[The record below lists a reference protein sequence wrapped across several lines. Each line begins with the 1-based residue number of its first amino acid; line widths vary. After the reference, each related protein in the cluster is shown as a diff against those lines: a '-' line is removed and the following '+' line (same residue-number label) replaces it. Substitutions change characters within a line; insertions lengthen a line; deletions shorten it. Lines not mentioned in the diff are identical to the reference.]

1 VRYLIVNADG
11 YGFTEGISRAIE
23 ECIAFGTVRSIS
35 ANVNFYHAE
44 GLPRLVRRFPQL
56 SVGCHIN
63 PVVGRPL
70 SDPARVK
77 SLLTEKGD
85 FFYRD
90 FGRRVLTGHIRM
102 DELREEMDAQVER
115 TRELAGDALSHVDFH
130 MGLHRLPGVYQVFL
144 DVAERSGVGRIRTH
158 RYLMGME
165 SRLPRLRHLLHML
178 GSPARIPKYCWNLRL
193 RRKAVLRG
201 LSMPDRWVGITNMA
215 DDSGRI
221 TVDNYLAMLRNLPQ
235 GFSEFVAHPG
245 YIDEELKR
253 WSTYLDQRFNELQV
267 LLSEEF
273 RNALTS
279 SDVRLAG
286 YRDIPLPEKGKG
298 VRPSA

>member
-1 VRYLIVNADG
+1 MRYLIVNADG
-11 YGFTEGISRAIE
+11 YGFTAGISRAIE
-23 ECIAFGTVRSIS
+23 ECVEFGTVRSIS
-35 ANVNFYHAE
+35 ANVNFHHAE
-44 GLPRLVRRFPQL
+44 GLRRLVRMFPHL

-77 SLLTEKGD
+77 SLLNEEGE

-90 FGRRVLTGHIRM
+90 FGRRVLSGHIRM
-102 DELREEMDAQVER
+102 DELREEMYAQVEC
-115 TRELAGDALSHVDFH
+115 TRALAGDAFSHVDFH
-130 MGLHRLPGVYQVFL
+130 MGLHRLPGVYEVFL
-144 DVAERSGVGRIRTH
+144 DIAEKSGTGRIRTH

-165 SRLPRLRHLLHML
+165 SRLPKMRHLVHMF
-178 GSPARIPKYCWNLRL
+178 GSPARIPKYCWNLLL

-215 DDSGRI
+215 GDSRRI
-221 TVDNYLAMLRNLPQ
+221 TVDNYRTMLGNLPQ

-245 YIDEELKR
+245 YVDEELRR
-253 WSTYLDQRFNELQV
+253 WSTYLDQRFYELQV

-273 RNALTS
+273 RKALSS
-279 SDVRLAG
+279 SDVCLAG
-286 YRDIPLPEKGKG
+286 YRDIPLPKKGEG
-298 VRPSA
+298 AA